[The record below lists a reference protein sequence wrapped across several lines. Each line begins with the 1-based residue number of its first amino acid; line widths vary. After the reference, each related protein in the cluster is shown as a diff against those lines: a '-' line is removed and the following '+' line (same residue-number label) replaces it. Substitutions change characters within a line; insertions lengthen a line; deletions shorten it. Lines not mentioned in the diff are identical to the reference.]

1 MTESSTPR
9 DSARSLSADGRK
21 RPSPLAAFGCLP
33 LVFAPYL
40 LLVVLSLGSGWTF
53 PNLGPDRW
61 DFKPWRAAL
70 ADSGGLVRSIATSV
84 ALSLLVGGASTTLGM
99 IAGRALRRST
109 SRAVRFI
116 VYLPFVVSPAIA
128 AVGLYDLLV
137 RANLA
142 GRTLGVAVVQ
152 TWFATTL
159 ATIYFSESWSSK
171 TDRLELLVRNLGGGE
186 WQVWRHAVWPRA
198 RGLIGACF
206 IQTALFAWTD
216 YSLASLIGGGQV
228 PTITVRLFAQLREAS
243 VNQAAAAAAVL
254 VAPAAIACLWR
265 SPDDEAK

>member
-1 MTESSTPR
+1 MIESSTPR
-9 DSARSLSADGRK
+9 DTERSKSSRKGR
-21 RPSPLAAFGCLP
+21 PPLLFAALGGLP
-33 LVFAPYL
+33 LIFAPYL
-40 LLVVLSLGSGWTF
+40 LLVLLSLGTGWTF

-61 DFKPWRAAL
+61 DFRPWRAAL

-84 ALSLLVGGASTTLGM
+84 ALSLAVGGASTTLGM
-99 IAGRALRRST
+99 LAGRALRRST
-109 SRAVRFI
+109 STVVRFF

-142 GRTLGVAVVQ
+142 GRTLGVAAVQ

-186 WQVWRHAVWPRA
+186 WQVWRHAVWPCA

-206 IQTALFAWTD
+206 VQTALFAWTD

-243 VNQAAAAAAVL
+243 VNQAAAAAVVL
-254 VAPAAIACLWR
+254 LAPAAIACLWR
-265 SPDDEAK
+265 SPDDDAK